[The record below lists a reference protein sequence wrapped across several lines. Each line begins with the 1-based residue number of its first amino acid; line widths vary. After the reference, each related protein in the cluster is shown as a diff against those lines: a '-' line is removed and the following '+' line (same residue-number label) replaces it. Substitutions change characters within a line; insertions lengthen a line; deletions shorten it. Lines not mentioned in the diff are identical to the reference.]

1 MNCWKSWV
9 VSHWQVSEAIQIGA
23 KAMKE
28 NKISVE
34 EVEFCLQE
42 LEESIESQKQVD
54 KALGT
59 LSL

>member
-1 MNCWKSWV
+1 
-9 VSHWQVSEAIQIGA
+9 
-23 KAMKE
+23 MKE

-59 LSL
+59 LSLPSFFSCSGFKSFYVVADAKQLGI